1 MRTSSLTWSPIPNN
15 SLQLLNAELRLAN
28 SQIRIERYIKRML
41 LHIYNVRLVFYHRLG
56 NMTSAQIRVKQ
67 MGSLPKSF
75 KAIWANSGLSMCI

>member
-1 MRTSSLTWSPIPNN
+1 MHILTNNIAISLLSWDMRTSSLTWSPIPNN

-56 NMTSAQIRVKQ
+56 NVDQ
-67 MGSLPKSF
+67 LCP
-75 KAIWANSGLSMCI
+75 